1 MAPFSAVVLLAV
13 IWFMTLFVILPLR
26 LTTQGEAGTTVK
38 GTLGSA
44 PENPRLKRKFL
55 LTTVVALVLWGI
67 TVGIILS
74 GWITMDDIDLF
85 RRFGGPTR

>member
-1 MAPFSAVVLLAV
+1 MAPFSAFVLFAV
-13 IWFMTLFVILPLR
+13 FWFMTLFVILPLR

-38 GTLGSA
+38 GTSGSA

-67 TVGIILS
+67 AVAIIIS
-74 GWITMDDIDLF
+74 GRITMEDFDLF